1 MKHFVLTVAALA
13 IAVPAHAAFDPVAF
27 FKGKTHGDGKLKVV
41 LKPTKSVSVDS
52 EGHVEADGTL
62 VLTQRVHEEGKPP
75 RVRHWRLRKTSPTHF
90 EGTLSDAV
98 GPVSVDLIGDRAR
111 IRFNGKNHLKFEQWL
126 TPKSKTVVLNTMRVK
141 RLGIVV
147 AHFTETIR
155 KAD

>member
-1 MKHFVLTVAALA
+1 LKHFALTIAALA
-13 IAVPAHAAFDPVAF
+13 MAVPAHAAFDPVAF
-27 FKGKTHGDGKLKVV
+27 FKGKTHGDGTAKVI
-41 LKPTKSVSVDS
+41 LKPSKSVSVDS
-52 EGHVEADGTL
+52 EGHVEPDGTL
-62 VLTQRVHEEGKPP
+62 VLNQRVMEEGKPA

-98 GPVSVDLIGDRAR
+98 GPVSVDLIGNRAR
-111 IRFNGKNHLKFEQWL
+111 IRFDGKNHLKFEQWL
-126 TPKSKTVVLNTMRVK
+126 TPKSDRVVLNTMRVK